1 MPVLVVVIIMVIA
14 AGMLLLQVGR
24 ATVLASDAQ
33 TAADAAALAGA
44 RNLSQQILAA
54 DGSFAGVDEAQV
66 RAAARDYAERN
77 AADVLDVQISG
88 CGVTATVR
96 TNQALDGKQAREVGA
111 AGQRAEATST
121 AQLGAPG
128 GIGLAGVSPVPV
140 NGAVPAPERAAARL
154 AAHFGLQVT
163 ATTGGEHVANSFH
176 YRGLAIDVSNGSGPT
191 PQMAAFF
198 RAAERAFAGHILELF
213 YDPEG
218 GVKYNQRI
226 PPIGGHS
233 DHVHIAIA
241 PDGGAG
247 GASPADLGAAD
258 LGSGGGGA
266 ATVGG
271 GAATVGG
278 GSATGGDGSVRLVP
292 PGGAA
297 TGGCTGSG
305 GVSLAGFGG
314 GSFQPSASS
323 EQIARAVCAV
333 GRRFGADSFVMLAAF
348 ETGIDESGMRN
359 LPGGDR
365 DSAGVFQQRPT
376 QGWGTYAEVTDVY
389 HAAASFFAR
398 AKANERPGSGQ
409 TPGQL
414 AQSVQNSGTPLAYD
428 PLEGAARDLMQ
439 RVGCTGAKVGSQV

>member
-96 TNQALDGKQAREVGA
+96 TNQALDGKQAREVGVE
-111 AGQRAEATST
+111 GRRAEATST

-128 GIGLAGVSPVPV
+128 GIGLAGISPVPV
-140 NGAVPAPERAAARL
+140 NGAVPAPERAAATL

-163 ATTGGEHVANSFH
+163 STTGGEHVANSLH

-198 RAAERAFAGHILELF
+198 RTAERAFAGHILELF

-218 GVKYNQRI
+218 AVKNNQRI

-247 GASPADLGAAD
+247 APSFANVGAAD
-258 LGSGGGGA
+258 LGSGGSGA
-266 ATVGG
+266 PTSGG
-271 GAATVGG
+271 GAAT
-278 GSATGGDGSVRLVP
+278 SGDGSVRLVP
-292 PGGAA
+292 PGQAG

-323 EQIARAVCAV
+323 EQVARAVCAV

-359 LPGGDR
+359 LPGGDL

-389 HAAASFFAR
+389 HAAASFFSRAR
-398 AKANERPGSGQ
+398 ANERPGSGQ

-439 RVGCTGAKVGSQV
+439 RVGCTGAQVGSQV